1 MSEVEVN
8 GLTLKVTAS
17 KAQAGVEELG
27 KLADNLS
34 KLRFTKKR
42 LENLEE
48 FSKSIGRFAKAINS
62 VNIKDTGIAEVAN
75 TLSGINFSKSKSA
88 NMSAYAENLN
98 KFATAVNA
106 VDASKV
112 SGFATALGELSN
124 VKAISKAKSTNLT
137 TFSESLGA
145 FINAVNTLDTQKIS
159 GLSEALA
166 SIASFKFEAN
176 GGKALRSVT
185 KLADG
190 LKELDFAKIKEEATA
205 LNDALSPLAKTMN
218 DIAVATKG
226 MGFSTQL
233 GRGLSRAASA
243 LREEEEK
250 RRKSETTVNPED
262 QAKNTVSGL
271 ERLKVTLDK
280 MYDVSGFG
288 KLHDA
293 IAKTKEKVSALKETL
308 AQTKFGKA
316 FKEAEEAA
324 QKFFAVLK
332 KGLAIAGN
340 IGKAMANISFLN
352 PFKNI
357 GNTIGSVIKKLQGL
371 GSSLARIAMYRAL
384 RTAIKEITKAVKEGL
399 TNLYQWSKLTGGD
412 FAPAVDQ
419 LATAMLYLKN
429 SIGAA
434 VSPLITYFAP
444 AIDLAVD
451 KIVDLI
457 NVVNQLFA
465 RLTGR
470 ATWTRALK
478 YPTEFAE
485 SAAGASKKVKDNIQ
499 SFDELHILR
508 TPNGG
513 SGASAQDYSKMFE
526 ETEFSQGLT
535 DWILNFKAAIKEGR
549 WYEAGS
555 ILADEINNMINK
567 VDWKKLGS
575 NLGDKITTMF
585 QFAFGFL
592 KNVDF
597 VNIGSSLAN
606 FLNGAIDHIDANLVG
621 QTFARKW
628 TMIVDFLYGYVTT
641 FDFPA
646 FGWKI
651 SEFVQGWFEELDGA
665 KIGTTIS
672 EAIKGVLDMAISF
685 MSNDAMW
692 TEFVEDIAGILNNI
706 DWYGILT
713 KALTLGSKII
723 SAIGTVIR
731 TAIMGGQD
739 ASTSIA
745 DSYYQAISRQAGSSS
760 VASRITSEMRSAN
773 GYTSTFGDQ
782 LVGALAD
789 SVTNAN
795 SEPLVNGIQRLLEA
809 LGKVLVDLVKSL
821 GKTVGEKFWEN
832 FFDAVQGWHYD
843 EMGNKVSAE
852 DHFSIGGATREGS
865 TEVVE
870 DTVEDVQSFVNTIWN
885 KINGD
890 YNEATAY
897 GATGISGFQQVWDAT
912 MVKNAQRSVKA
923 YNNTLSKTGTII
935 RSVGTDGKK
944 SFDTLNSSIKDFSVT
959 SKNGLA
965 SVTDSAVLF
974 GDKMSNDVVSKV
986 MQSKNAISATIT
998 SLSEDTKFRMSDMTN
1013 TVIGSIANA
1022 DKAIVTP
1029 MANIK
1034 NTITNGFKE
1043 AGTESIKAINEMGS
1057 KMSGALD
1064 GAISASKESV
1074 SGYKGVWDGLK
1085 GSVKDTSNSVI
1096 AGSESMANGVTD
1108 AFNGIIRNLKNFR
1121 VKIPDIGDNKDAGKE
1136 FNFSNLKELEKI
1148 SIPRLAKG
1156 GIVGSPTT
1164 ALIGEAG
1171 AEAVVP
1177 LENNTGWIDMVAE
1190 KISGDGEELA
1200 LLREEVN
1207 LLRTIAGKSFTISS
1221 RELFNA
1227 VREENADYIT
1237 MTGKNALV
1245 M

>member
-1 MSEVEVN
+1 MAYEGVDRLSLEVTSSSSDIKKTVADINAVKEALTGFKFNKNTEKAMTAFATSLGIVAENTAKIDTGKITAFANAMSQLSNIKVSLPK
-8 GLTLKVTAS
+8 GLGENIANIQKSFNEIDSKGLFKKVDSFTRIMKPLSETMSAGWS
-17 KAQAGVEELG
+17 KAGSGVT
-27 KLADNLS
+27 NLS
-34 KLRFTKKR
+34 K
-42 LENLEE
+42 
-48 FSKSIGRFAKAINS
+48 
-62 VNIKDTGIAEVAN
+62 
-75 TLSGINFSKSKSA
+75 
-88 NMSAYAENLN
+88 
-98 KFATAVNA
+98 
-106 VDASKV
+106 
-112 SGFATALGELSN
+112 
-124 VKAISKAKSTNLT
+124 
-137 TFSESLGA
+137 SL
-145 FINAVNTLDTQKIS
+145 D
-159 GLSEALA
+159 
-166 SIASFKFEAN
+166 
-176 GGKALRSVT
+176 
-185 KLADG
+185 
-190 LKELDFAKIKEEATA
+190 ELDFKKIHGEANA
-205 LNDALSPLAKTMN
+205 LNRILSPLADTMDKLAQSSVNLRLNASFGKGLGNATNAMQKALGGTISADKAGGVQKDAESKLAQLKT
-218 DIAVATKG
+218 A
-226 MGFSTQL
+226 
-233 GRGLSRAASA
+233 
-243 LREEEEK
+243 
-250 RRKSETTVNPED
+250 
-262 QAKNTVSGL
+262 
-271 ERLKVTLDK
+271 LDK
-280 MYDVSGFG
+280 MYDASAFG
-288 KLHDA
+288 KVHDA
-293 IAKTKEKVSALKETL
+293 ISKIRDKVSALRDML
-308 AQTKFGKA
+308 AQTKFGQA
-316 FKEAEEAA
+316 FAEGAKQA
-324 QKFFAVLK
+324 QKFFNTLK
-332 KGLAIAGN
+332 QGLAMVGK
-340 IGKAMANISFLN
+340 IGKVMANIGFLN
-352 PFKNI
+352 PFKGIAN
-357 GNTIGSVIKKLQGL
+357 SVSNFAKKLQNL
-371 GSSLARIAMYRAL
+371 WRSLARIAMYRAL
-384 RTAIKEITKAVKEGL
+384 RTAIKEIAKAIKEGL
-399 TNLYQWSKLTGGD
+399 TNLYQWSKITGGD
-412 FAPAVDQ
+412 FAPAVDKI
-419 LATAMLYLKN
+419 ATSMLYLKN
-429 SIGAA
+429 SFGAM
-434 VSPLITYFAP
+434 VSPLITAVAP
-444 AIDLAVD
+444 VIDMLTD
-451 KIVDLI
+451 KFVALL

-470 ATWTRALK
+470 ATWTEALK
-478 YPTEFAE
+478 YPTEYAQ
-485 SAAGASKKVKDNIQ
+485 ATAGATKKIKDNIQ
-499 SFDELHILR
+499 DFDELHILR
-508 TPNGG
+508 TPSSGG
-513 SGASAQDYSKMFE
+513 GGASEDYSKMFKE
-526 ETEFSQGLT
+526 SEFTEGIT
-535 DWILNFKAAIKEGR
+535 DWVKSFKDAIAQGR

-555 ILADEINNMINK
+555 IIANEINSVINK
-567 VDWKKLGS
+567 IDWKKLGA
-575 NLGDKITTMF
+575 NLGDKITSMF
-585 QFAFGFL
+585 QFAFGVV
-592 KNVDF
+592 KNIDF
-597 VNIGSSLAN
+597 VNIGSSIAT
-606 FLNGAIDHIDANLVG
+606 FLNNAIDHIDAELVG
-621 QTFARKW
+621 MTFARKW
-628 TMIVDFLYGYVTT
+628 TAIIDFLYGFVTT
-641 FDFPA
+641 FDFPQ

-665 KIGTTIS
+665 RIGTTIS

-713 KALTLGSKII
+713 RVLTLGSKII

-760 VASRITSEMRSAN
+760 VASRIASEMQTAN
-773 GYTSTFGDQ
+773 GYTATFGDQ

-843 EMGNKVSAE
+843 EEGNKVSAE
-852 DHFSIGGATREGS
+852 DQFSIGGATREGA

-870 DTVEDVQSFVNTIWN
+870 GTVEDVQSFVNTIWN

-890 YNEATAY
+890 YNEATAW

-944 SFDTLNSSIKDFSVT
+944 SFDTLNSSINDFSVT

-998 SLSEDTKFRMSDMTN
+998 SLSEDTKFKMSDMTN
-1013 TVIGSIANA
+1013 SVIGSIANA

-1074 SGYKGVWDGLK
+1074 SGYKGIWDSLK

-1096 AGSESMANGVTD
+1096 AGSESMANGVTT
-1108 AFNGIIRNLKNFR
+1108 AFNGIIKNLKNFR

-1136 FNFSNLKELEKI
+1136 FDFSHLKELEKI

-1156 GIVGSPTT
+1156 GIISSPTT

-1171 AEAVVP
+1171 KEAVVP
-1177 LENNTGWIDMVAE
+1177 LENNTGWIDNLADRLG
-1190 KISGDGEELA
+1190 GDGEEIA

-1221 RELFNA
+1221 RDVFNA